1 MSGVTG
7 VTKKRKKVE
16 MDLLLKIDTIDE
28 LKEIARLADVT
39 LEQVINVILATK
51 IREIRKAGA
60 DTKK

>member
-1 MSGVTG
+1 